1 MYLLTQLWTFLAAAL
16 ALGGV
21 FGFAVKRV
29 LVHRKLRAVQHGA
42 WTEQQAHRA
51 LMAELGDEHRRA
63 LEVQATELQASMAA
77 AEAARLEV
85 ISADH
90 EVTLA
95 QLQQR
100 ARDDLAALVRAHDD
114 VQAEAREA
122 LVRLRAEL
130 VAETATRQAQE
141 GELARLRDELD
152 RLRERLAD
160 TLAQHEQGLAEILL
174 QSQADLREQLDA
186 QSRAHERALAAEQ
199 DALAR
204 AQRERDDETRQLA
217 EQATQLREQ
226 LDVMLIELSAAARAR
241 DAREAQRAQLAE
253 QLALEAAARRREAE
267 ISQAQ
272 RTQLRE
278 RVMHLSQ
285 QAQGQQVALQAQCDA
300 LHEQLL
306 ASRRTTRAAV
316 LAARQR
322 ERLLETELGRLREQL
337 GEPGGAT
344 VHELTRAA

>member
-51 LMAELGDEHRRA
+51 LMAQLGDEHRQA
-63 LEVQATELQASMAA
+63 LEVQAGELRASMAA
-77 AEAARLEV
+77 AEAARLDV

-122 LVRLRAEL
+122 LQRLRTDLA
-130 VAETATRQAQE
+130 AETATRQAQE
-141 GELARLRDELD
+141 TELARLRDELD

-160 TLAQHEQGLAEILL
+160 TLMQHEQLLAETLL

-186 QSRAHERALAAEQ
+186 QSRAHEQVLAAER

-204 AQRERDDETRQLA
+204 VQRDRDDETQLLA
-217 EQATQLREQ
+217 RQATQLREQ

-267 ISQAQ
+267 IAQAQ
-272 RTQLRE
+272 RNQLRE
-278 RVMHLSQ
+278 RVMHLSH
-285 QAQGQQVALQAQCDA
+285 QAQDQQALQAQCET

-322 ERLLETELGRLREQL
+322 ERHLETELGRLREQL
-337 GEPGGAT
+337 GEPAGAT